1 MKRRCRVQCWRFVTV
16 MSTIDTKA
24 PSFSWVRS
32 EDALHEEA
40 SADVGYDDFGDPSY
54 LEGLRVVL
62 AAYDEEARFHEAGR
76 EMAKYQLVHSLKQR
90 LTTERAWK
98 HKPKSFDVEIRR
110 HAKRDQLARA

>member
-1 MKRRCRVQCWRFVTV
+1 MKRRCRVQCWRLVTV

-32 EDALHEEA
+32 EDALHEQA

-62 AAYDEEARFHEAGR
+62 AAYDEEARFHEAGL
-76 EMAKYQLVHSLKQR
+76 EMARVAAIVASPSPCDPSKR
-90 LTTERAWK
+90 WRAK
-98 HKPKSFDVEIRR
+98 
-110 HAKRDQLARA
+110 